1 MKKCPACEKTF
12 DDSMKFC
19 QIDGTPLVE
28 DTPFDPFATIVGT
41 VPPAAQSRPEAS
53 SQAAPPHDD
62 APAISEPDDV
72 LEMPD
77 ADPLRTMY
85 ATDEEMKAALRSD
98 DPAPES
104 KIIDLPPVSDIS
116 SDETLVD
123 RPDDSLDLGD
133 AHHGFP
139 EPEPPSFEAPKAP
152 PSSFGDM
159 APPPSPF
166 SPGNAT
172 DMPMPAPKFDAPQD
186 PPRQFNEAET
196 MIQGDFTNPFE
207 SAATAPV
214 AEWTP
219 PPSREPS
226 WESQPIGSEVAY
238 TPAAVPMAAGQ
249 NKTLAIISLVTGI
262 LGVTICCGGLLPSLA
277 AIVTGIMARSK
288 ASQNPAEFGGAGMA
302 MAGII
307 TGVIGLLGGIIV
319 LIFWLLGTFAN
330 LATGNF

>member
-53 SQAAPPHDD
+53 SQAAPPQDD

-72 LEMPD
+72 LDLPD

-85 ATDEEMKAALRSD
+85 ATDEEMKAAMQADS
-98 DPAPES
+98 PAPES
-104 KIIDLPPVSDIS
+104 EIIDLPSVSDIS
-116 SDETLVD
+116 SEETLVD
-123 RPDDSLDLGD
+123 KPEDSPGY
-133 AHHGFP
+133 AQPQGFP
-139 EPEPPSFEAPKAP
+139 EPEPPSFEVPNVPAP
-152 PSSFGDM
+152 SFGDVS
-159 APPPSPF
+159 PPPSPF
-166 SPGNAT
+166 SSGNAP
-172 DMPMPAPKFDAPQD
+172 DMPLQAPSFDEPE
-186 PPRQFNEAET
+186 PGVRKFNEAET

-219 PPSREPS
+219 PSSPEPS
-226 WESQPIGSEVAY
+226 WESQPMGSDVAY
-238 TPAAVPMAAGQ
+238 TPSAAPMSAGQ

-277 AIVTGIMARSK
+277 AIVTGIMARGK
-288 ASQNPAEFGGAGMA
+288 ASQNPSEFGGGGMA

-307 TGVIGLLGGIIV
+307 TGVIGLLGGIVV
-319 LIFWLLGTFAN
+319 LVFWLLGTFAN